1 MDTCKQYYDTI
12 IAAFIRGSLTFKSH
26 QELEGDIFKKALDE
40 LDEFEINDLVV
51 LGKEKGLRLHK
62 FKRSMELP
70 RVRKVLG
77 IIKGLQPSSLLDIG
91 SGRGNFLW
99 PLLDAFP
106 YLDITA
112 TDIDEMRT
120 NGINAVQRGGF
131 CNLKAEVIDATS
143 ISFGNNSFDVVTAL
157 EVLEHIQSWPQAL
170 NEVVRV
176 ASRFV
181 IISVPSKEDDNPEH
195 LNLINQDMIS
205 DKLHEAGIRKVNF
218 EYVPNHMIV
227 IAEK

>member
-131 CNLKAEVIDATS
+131 CNLKDEVIDATS

-227 IAEK
+227 IAGK